1 MKMKQGLGEAN
12 MIGQSVFSKY
22 YSAKMKLVFPS
33 EKPIGDHFKA
43 QIIWGWMT
51 APFNLKARDH
61 CDNCEEQQHRHR

>member
-1 MKMKQGLGEAN
+1 MKQGLGDSN

-51 APFNLKARDH
+51 APYNLK
-61 CDNCEEQQHRHR
+61 N